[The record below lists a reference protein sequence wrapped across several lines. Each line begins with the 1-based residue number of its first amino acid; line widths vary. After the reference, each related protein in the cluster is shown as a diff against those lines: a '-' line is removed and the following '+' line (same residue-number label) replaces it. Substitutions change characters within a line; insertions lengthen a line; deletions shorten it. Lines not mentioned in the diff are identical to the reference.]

1 MRKEIP
7 DHELS
12 LEAVCAMFAQW
23 RSNCKKREPIPPH
36 LWKAAACLYKTHPI
50 TRVCRQ
56 LRLSF
61 VSLKRHMNEAKPSS
75 EQFVELS
82 LGCLSGEWRLECD
95 RADGA
100 KLRLSG
106 LQALPVET
114 ALRAFLS

>member
-1 MRKEIP
+1 
-7 DHELS
+7 
-12 LEAVCAMFAQW
+12 
-23 RSNCKKREPIPPH
+23 
-36 LWKAAACLYKTHPI
+36 
-50 TRVCRQ
+50 
-56 LRLSF
+56 
-61 VSLKRHMNEAKPSS
+61 MNEAKPSS